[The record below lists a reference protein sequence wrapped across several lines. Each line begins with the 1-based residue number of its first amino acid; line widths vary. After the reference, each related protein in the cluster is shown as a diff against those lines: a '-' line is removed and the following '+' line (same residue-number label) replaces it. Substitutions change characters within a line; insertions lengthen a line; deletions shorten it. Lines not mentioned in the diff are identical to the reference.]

1 MNDNETDFESFRQ
14 CAARSFART
23 MIVVDDEADYARSPE
38 IPGTLKKPDRGLQKF
53 AEGRQSDSAEN
64 KPQESIEHALNA
76 KKIIDRAME
85 LGLICSVMR
94 PAENEIDF
102 KERVVEASKFSDIVC
117 LDWEIYTDKGD
128 AASEMIRRILENDDK
143 MNGRVRCI
151 AIYTGDTTNNKILQ
165 EVMDRIPEEI
175 REKQGMTITDLA
187 ITGKYGIRIICLFKS
202 HGIQLPDSRKDNQ
215 IDESGLPERL
225 QDEFAKLSEGVLSN
239 VALVTIAS
247 IRDMTHQILARFSGD
262 LDGPWFHHRATIAN
276 PEDAE
281 EYAVNV
287 VLSEIKG
294 AIDIRKVGELHAGQ
308 NAIKARIREISMEP
322 NSGTLPDK
330 LRCNHGNAEKHH
342 DLGLED
348 VIKFVVSGLPEKGI
362 EEVIESN
369 RQFLTEKAI
378 RNDIKPYF
386 SSLFYEN
393 WDMAREKMD
402 RFASLTGV
410 QAYPG
415 SYPGCHH
422 SPPRW
427 VPMLG
432 LGTIIKQLGPNNAKY
447 LLCLQASCDA
457 VRIEQDGGRFI
468 FVPLESA
475 SEACPNNSDHV
486 VPIPNGSGGRYSYIG
501 LKVPKISYRAM
512 LTITFCPSEKKVVEA
527 ERNGDSGEFVFSC
540 SENKKYMWIADIKR
554 RRALRTAQDLGGKLG
569 RLGFDEFEPYRKSR
583 S

>member
-1 MNDNETDFESFRQ
+1 MNDNETDFDRFRR

-23 MIVVDDEADYARSPE
+23 MIVVDDEADYAESPE
-38 IPGTLKKPDRGLQKF
+38 IPGTLKKPGRGLQKSV
-53 AEGRQSDSAEN
+53 EGRQGDSTEN
-64 KPQESIEHALNA
+64 KPQENINYALNA
-76 KKIIDRAME
+76 KRITDKAMD

-94 PAENEIDF
+94 PAENETDF
-102 KERVVEASKFSDIVC
+102 KKRVVKTSKFSDIVC
-117 LDWEIYTDKGD
+117 LDWEIYKDQGN
-128 AASEMIRRILENDDK
+128 AASEMISQILEDDDK

-151 AIYTGDTTNNKILQ
+151 AIYTGDTTNKEILKK
-165 EVMDRIPEEI
+165 VMGRIPEEI
-175 REKQGMTITDLA
+175 REKQGMTRTDLE
-187 ITGKYGIRIICLFKS
+187 IRGKYGIRIICLFKS
-202 HGIQLPDSRKDNQ
+202 HGIQLKDSRKDNQ
-215 IDESGLPERL
+215 IDEFDLPERL

-247 IRDMTHQILARFSGD
+247 IRDITHQILARFSGD

-294 AIDIRKVGELHAGQ
+294 AIDIRKVGELYAGR
-308 NAIKARIREISMEP
+308 NAIEARIREISMKQ
-322 NSGTLPDK
+322 NSGTLSDK
-330 LRCNHGNAEKHH
+330 LRCNHRNAVKHH
-342 DLGLED
+342 DLDLED
-348 VIKFVVSGLPEKGI
+348 VIEFVVSKLPEADI
-362 EEVIESN
+362 
-369 RQFLTEKAI
+369 KANGQSLQKNTI
-378 RNDIKPYF
+378 RGDIKPYF
-386 SSLFYEN
+386 SSFFYEN
-393 WDMAREKMD
+393 WEMAREKMD

-410 QAYPG
+410 RAYPG
-415 SYPGCHH
+415 AYPGCHH
-422 SPPRW
+422 SSPRW

-432 LGTIIKQLGPNNAKY
+432 LGTIIKPESGSKNAEY

-457 VRIEQDGGRFI
+457 VRIEQDGGSFI
-468 FVPLESA
+468 FVPLEHA
-475 SEACPNNSDHV
+475 SEDCSNNSDHV
-486 VPIPNGSGGRYSYIG
+486 VPILNGSDGRYNYIG

-527 ERNGDSGEFVFSC
+527 ERNGNPGEFVFSC

-554 RRALRTAQDLGGKLG
+554 RRALRAAQDLGGKLG